1 LSSKLERKEALDK
14 EKRMQDRN
22 TIDITT
28 CNAYDPAD
36 KYNKRRGALKEEG
49 KDKEREIKTTL
60 SHCKSVNWKNNVRTV
75 DRNKDSVNICVRVS
89 ARTLYLGFPKEK
101 SKYL

>member
-1 LSSKLERKEALDK
+1 MILPKNIITEGEPSKKKRKIK
-14 EKRMQDRN
+14 
-22 TIDITT
+22 
-28 CNAYDPAD
+28 
-36 KYNKRRGALKEEG
+36 
-49 KDKEREIKTTL
+49 REIKTTL